1 MPSTKTRRLRGERGS
16 ISTEYAMVAIAAAAF
31 AAILLKVL
39 TSGAVTGAL
48 TDIIERALS

>member
-1 MPSTKTRRLRGERGS
+1 MQQTKTCRLRGDRGS

-39 TSGAVTGAL
+39 TSGAVTSAL
-48 TDIIERALS
+48 TDIIEKALS